1 MFAQLL
7 QQHPVFCVIL
17 SGIIALITGS
27 FLNLLVWRLPQMLEA
42 RTRAECEMLYGL
54 PETSRKTLNLFT
66 PRSFC
71 PHCATTIPAYWNIPL
86 LGFLLL
92 RGRCFACKTPISWR
106 YPLLELA
113 TLVLVLAA
121 LYAFGF
127 SLKGL
132 FAAGFLVI
140 LLALTVIDI
149 EHQLLPDCLTLL
161 LLWTGL
167 IANLNGLFVPLQT
180 AVCSAA
186 GGYLALWSIAG
197 LYQFFRHREGLGGG
211 DIKLFAALGAWFGW
225 MQLQLILMLAAFTGA
240 VFGLLWLK
248 LSRKPESTPIPFGPF
263 LAAAGTASL
272 FFGDS
277 LLKMYWQF
285 FNYF

>member
-1 MFAQLL
+1 MFAEILE
-7 QQHPVFCVIL
+7 QHPVFCIIL
-17 SGIIALITGS
+17 AAIMALITGS
-27 FLNLLVWRLPQMLEA
+27 FINLLVWRLPRMLEA
-42 RTRAECEMLYGL
+42 RTRAECEVLLGL

-71 PHCATTIPAYWNIPL
+71 PHCSTTIPAYWNIPL

-92 RGRCFACKTPISWR
+92 WGRCHACKTPISWR
-106 YPLLELA
+106 YPLLELV
-113 TLVLVLAA
+113 TVGLVLAA
-121 LYAFGF
+121 FCIFGF

-149 EHQLLPDCLTLL
+149 EHQLLPDCLTLF
-161 LLWTGL
+161 LLWAGL
-167 IANLNGLFVPLQT
+167 IANLDGLFVPLQT

-225 MQLQLILMLAAFTGA
+225 MQLQLILMLAAFAGA
-240 VFGLLWLK
+240 VFGALWLK
-248 LSRKPESTPIPFGPF
+248 VSKKPGGTPIPFGPF
-263 LAAAGTASL
+263 LAAAGSISL
-272 FFGDS
+272 FWGDA
-277 LLKMYWQF
+277 LLRMYWQL
-285 FNYF
+285 FN